1 MDILRANHNRVARK
15 KDMVMT
21 PDDPWQMVVV
31 LAVVMAMVL
40 VMFPLWTT
48 VAMSVANSCRK
59 R

>member
-1 MDILRANHNRVARK
+1 
-15 KDMVMT
+15 MVMT

-48 VAMSVANSCRK
+48 VAMSIANSCRK